1 MNKRHYDNKIVP
13 QNVKYTVI
21 PGRSSSAL
29 SAEDRELELFE
40 LDKIFKRQ
48 TYDEQ
53 KQWLLEHTDLFAGD
67 VGDEFKAN
75 EGVDDLA

>member
-1 MNKRHYDNKIVP
+1 M
-13 QNVKYTVI
+13 KYTII
-21 PGRSSSAL
+21 PARASKPL
-29 SAEDRELELFE
+29 TEAEQQAELYE

-53 KQWLLEHTDLFAGD
+53 KQWLLENTMLFAGD
-67 VGDEFKAN
+67 VSDEFKSA